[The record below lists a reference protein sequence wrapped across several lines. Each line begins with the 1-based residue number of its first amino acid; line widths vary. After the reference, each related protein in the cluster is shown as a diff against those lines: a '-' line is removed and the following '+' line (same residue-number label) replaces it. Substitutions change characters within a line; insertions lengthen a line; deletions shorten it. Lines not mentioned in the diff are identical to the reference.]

1 MLAGPPTPTLAEGVL
16 AGPSTPTL
24 AEGVLAGPPTPTLA
38 EGVLAGPPTP
48 TLAEGVTPYTYFGG
62 MRLEFE
68 DMIYIRQDII
78 CREILVFYIIVACLI
93 TILQV
98 STIASACYL
107 TPEEQRGF
115 DV

>member
-1 MLAGPPTPTLAEGVL
+1 
-16 AGPSTPTL
+16 
-24 AEGVLAGPPTPTLA
+24 
-38 EGVLAGPPTP
+38 
-48 TLAEGVTPYTYFGG
+48 

-68 DMIYIRQDII
+68 DMIYIRQDIV
-78 CREILVFYIIVACLI
+78 CREIIIFYILVACLI